1 MVRTGQLVVRYQSP
15 WRRRG
20 LLIVGVLGGLLLLYV
35 IYEWGRFAGGYSK
48 FAEVQRRRELTAQ
61 IDTLQQENEK
71 LRGDI
76 AKAELARNVDNKSYG
91 VVEKNLEDL
100 QAQVLKQ
107 REELT
112 FYRGI
117 VSPEDGIGGL
127 RIQGFQVQSG
137 GAPRHYRLLLVLQQS
152 MREDAVVSGSVNIQI
167 EGVRANRPEQ
177 LGLTQLGDSAR
188 ADGLPFKFRYFQ
200 KFEHA
205 VVLPEGFEPRAVNVE
220 VRSTRLAPVRESY
233 PWQVQAESLVVPAP
247 PATDA
252 RQSDVQKQ

>member
-1 MVRTGQLVVRYQSP
+1 MRTGHLVVRYQSP

-20 LLIVGVLGGLLLLYV
+20 IAIVGVLGGLLLLYV

-48 FAEVQRRRELTAQ
+48 FAEVQRRRELAAQ
-61 IDTLQQENEK
+61 IETLEQENEK

-152 MREDAVVSGSVNIQI
+152 MREDAVVSGSVNVQI

-177 LGLTQLGDSAR
+177 LGLTQLGEGAR

-200 KFEHA
+200 KFE
-205 VVLPEGFEPRAVNVE
+205 
-220 VRSTRLAPVRESY
+220 
-233 PWQVQAESLVVPAP
+233 
-247 PATDA
+247 
-252 RQSDVQKQ
+252 

>member
-1 MVRTGQLVVRYQSP
+1 MRTGQLVVRYQSP

-20 LLIVGVLGGLLLLYV
+20 LAIVGVLGLLLVLYV
-35 IYEWGRFAGGYSK
+35 IYEWGRFSGGYNK
-48 FAEVQRRRELTAQ
+48 FAEVQRRRELAAQ
-61 IDTLQQENEK
+61 IEALEQENEK
-71 LRGDI
+71 LRGEI
-76 AKAELARNVDNKSYG
+76 AKAELASKVDNKSYG
-91 VVEKNLEDL
+91 DVEKNLQDL

-127 RIQGFQVQSG
+127 RIQGFQIQSG
-137 GAPRHYRLLLVLQQS
+137 GAPLHYRLLLVLQQS
-152 MREDAVVSGSVNIQI
+152 MREDAVVAGSVSIQI

-177 LGLTQLGDSAR
+177 LGLAQLSDAAR

-200 KFEHA
+200 KFEQD
-205 VVLPEGFEPRAVNVE
+205 VVLPDGFEPRAVNVE

-233 PWQVQAESLVVPAP
+233 PWRVQAETLVAPVPP
-247 PATDA
+247 PTETK
-252 RQSDVQKQ
+252 QSDVQKQ